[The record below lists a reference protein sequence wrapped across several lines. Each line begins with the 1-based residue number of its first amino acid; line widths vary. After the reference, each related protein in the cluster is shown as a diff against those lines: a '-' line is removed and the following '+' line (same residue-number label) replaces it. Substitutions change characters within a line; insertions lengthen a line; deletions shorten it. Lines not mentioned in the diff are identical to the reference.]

1 MFRDI
6 PDFGASF
13 FIYGD
18 KEKNI
23 LCVNRERYFMWKNET
38 KKGDFYES
46 VIRQRTFPFSVF
58 PVKLGGNYAATA
70 IIFRKRSVSGCAGR
84 RKSSHL
90 G

>member
-46 VIRQRTFPFSVF
+46 VIR
-58 PVKLGGNYAATA
+58 
-70 IIFRKRSVSGCAGR
+70 
-84 RKSSHL
+84 
-90 G
+90 